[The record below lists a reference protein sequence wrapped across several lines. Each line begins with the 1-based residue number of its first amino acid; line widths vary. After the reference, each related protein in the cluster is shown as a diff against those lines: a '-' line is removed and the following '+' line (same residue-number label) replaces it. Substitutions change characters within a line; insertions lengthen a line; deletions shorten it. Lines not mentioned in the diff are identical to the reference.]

1 MAIDWSIQVLT
12 PAFRV
17 FARTVTF
24 TPTASQPGQPAFTG
38 RGIYGTQP
46 IDVLAE
52 DSSIFSDTRT
62 VLDVMESDFTVVPIQ
77 GDFLT
82 IPAYET
88 MAAIGTFEVIEVK
101 SNGGGET
108 SLSLR
113 RVMVSKP

>member
-1 MAIDWSIQVLT
+1 MAVNFSQQVLA
-12 PAFRV
+12 PAYNV
-17 FARTVTF
+17 FARPVIF

-38 RGIYGTQP
+38 RGIYSTQP

-62 VLDVMESDFTVVPIQ
+62 ILDVREEEFTVVPVQHDTLSIPAHIAMPSL
-77 GDFLT
+77 GDFE
-82 IPAYET
+82 I
-88 MAAIGTFEVIEVK
+88 IEVK

-113 RVMVSKP
+113 KLMVRRP